1 MLPDWINFD
10 FLTSFSND
18 YQGRE
23 LTQDKQPTRPP
34 RRTSSGDTA
43 SPKHDTSPSSRQTHR
58 RHSASSSAGGYYN
71 DSSSQEP
78 NDGSG
83 RNRKN
88 RSITATFGDPPHQDA
103 PAVPK
108 QNRRRKTKVS
118 SGGGSGKSKSKST
131 TPAQELE
138 ADDEHE
144 PAMTGIGAVR
154 PQMITGTG
162 EGSF

>member
-43 SPKHDTSPSSRQTHR
+43 SPKHDMSPSSRQTHR